1 MKKWITSTALLLAS
15 IGFACQA
22 VAQMQWREAS
32 SEFQSSASTE
42 ARLNSDSVEIFSK
55 DGYIVVKLPQ
65 KEQVKVFTIL
75 GQLVSQADLNAG
87 TSMLKLNSRG
97 IYIVKVGNVTQK
109 VAL

>member
-1 MKKWITSTALLLAS
+1 MKKWITSIALLLAI
-15 IGFACQA
+15 IGFASQA

-32 SEFQSSASTE
+32 SEFQASASTE
-42 ARLNSDSVEIFSK
+42 ARLNSDGVEIFSK

>member
-1 MKKWITSTALLLAS
+1 MKKCFTSIALLLAS
-15 IGFACQA
+15 IGFASQA
-22 VAQMQWREAS
+22 VAQMQWREATN
-32 SEFQSSASTE
+32 EIQASASAE
-42 ARLNSDSVEIFSK
+42 SRINNEGIEIFSK
-55 DGYIVVKLPQ
+55 DGYIVVKLPK

-75 GQLVSQADLNAG
+75 GQLVSQAELNAG

>member
-1 MKKWITSTALLLAS
+1 MKKWITSIAMLLAS
-15 IGFACQA
+15 IVFASQTT
-22 VAQMQWREAS
+22 AQIQWREAT
-32 SEFQSSASTE
+32 SEIQASASAE
-42 ARLNSDSVEIFSK
+42 SRLNNEGIEILSK